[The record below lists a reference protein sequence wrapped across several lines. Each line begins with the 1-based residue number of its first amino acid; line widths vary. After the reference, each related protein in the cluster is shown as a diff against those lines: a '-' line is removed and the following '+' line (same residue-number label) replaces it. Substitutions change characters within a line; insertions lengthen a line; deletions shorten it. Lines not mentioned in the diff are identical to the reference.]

1 MYTVK
6 NDHYAVLIVGG
17 TRDGMIVIDDLTMDE
32 ASEYAD
38 SLICYDNEVA
48 TVYDK
53 STDVIVE
60 VHI

>member
-1 MYTVK
+1 MYLGPE
-6 NDHYAVLIVGG
+6 DHYAVLIVGG
-17 TRDGMIVIDDLTMDE
+17 ARDGTIVIDDLTMDE

-53 STDVIVE
+53 STDLIME